1 MNNKIKKCIKCRE
14 PVNNP
19 NHDLCYDCFLDKE
32 DEDSEFTAEE
42 HFEFN
47 LLENKNYIV
56 YIMLY
61 ENKEKIGYTNDLN
74 SRIIEIKRQ
83 YPNNKLVYF
92 REFSTESEARRF
104 EAWLKTLSTR
114 EKTKFI
120 AEFQNKINKIERL

>member
-14 PVNNP
+14 PVNNH

-120 AEFQNKINKIERL
+120 SEFQNKINKIERL